1 MSLGTLTMPRKKP
14 EKVVRYGEAK
24 PIVVAIRGSAEFK
37 DWLERYAHHNRS
49 TVAQVVE
56 RALAVLSSRDG
67 FEQPPPR

>member
-1 MSLGTLTMPRKKP
+1 MPKKKP
-14 EKVVRYGEAK
+14 EKVVRYRDAK

-56 RALAVLSSRDG
+56 RALADRAARDE
-67 FEQPPPR
+67 FDPPPPR